1 MWCVNCM
8 SPINLGKEEPQRQ
21 MEAFEPSQDLPC
33 FISQALPERKEK
45 FLFIFEHMAV
55 LQEPIVNTQVAGLSL
70 KPVYSLCSTE
80 CVSVGLEIAAVV
92 ISTCNQNRTISN
104 HLFGLSLL
112 MKMLRPDLFSLL
124 MLHLRKRSVEKF
136 LFFQN

>member
-1 MWCVNCM
+1 
-8 SPINLGKEEPQRQ
+8 
-21 MEAFEPSQDLPC
+21 MEAFDPSQDLPC

-80 CVSVGLEIAAVV
+80 CAPVGLEIDAVV
-92 ISTCNQNRTISN
+92 ISTFLWLNATRTG
-104 HLFGLSLL
+104 LFPITYL
-112 MKMLRPDLFSLL
+112 
-124 MLHLRKRSVEKF
+124 V
-136 LFFQN
+136 